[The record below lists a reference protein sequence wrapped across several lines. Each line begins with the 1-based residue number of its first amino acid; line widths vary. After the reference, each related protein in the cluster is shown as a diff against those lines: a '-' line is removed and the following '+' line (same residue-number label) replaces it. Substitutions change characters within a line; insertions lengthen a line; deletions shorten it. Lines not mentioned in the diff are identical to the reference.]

1 MFTRSKPITP
11 LPFVIYLVILA
22 LLMTIGLA
30 DAIYLSISHYRVY
43 TDIGYKS
50 FCALSRSINCDT
62 VSQSPYSIFW
72 GTPVPVWGIFGYTF
86 LLLLLP
92 FAGCR
97 DAAKTRMWSLLFW
110 VSFIYALISLI
121 LAFIS
126 AYYVRSY
133 CIMCIVSYGV
143 NLFLL
148 LYSWIVSK
156 RFSTSG
162 LVRGLKKDILFLW
175 QKRKQSLPP
184 LLTFFAAAMIISMI
198 FPAYWEFKPTAPSA
212 TLPSGITEEGH
223 PWIGAERPQL
233 EITEF
238 ADYQCFQCKK
248 MHFFLRQ
255 LIAEQPQ
262 KIRLIHRHYPM
273 DHTINPIVK
282 APFHEGSGAMALI
295 ATSAARM
302 KKFWPVN
309 DYLFGIAGRAHII
322 DIKKLAE
329 KVDLNFEELKRNMS
343 DRNSQIALRRDIW
356 QGNKLKITGTPAYLI
371 EHNLYLGQIPS
382 DVLKN
387 ALE

>member
-1 MFTRSKPITP
+1 MFTRTKPITP
-11 LPFVIYLVILA
+11 LPFAIYLVTLV
-22 LLMTIGLA
+22 LLITIGLA
-30 DAIYLSISHYRVY
+30 DSIYLSVSHYRVY

-92 FAGCR
+92 FAGSR
-97 DAAKTRMWSLLFW
+97 AAAKIRMWPLLFW
-110 VSFIYALISLI
+110 GSLIFTLISLI

-148 LYSWIVSK
+148 LFSWIVNN
-156 RFSTSG
+156 RFSTIG
-162 LVRGLKKDILFLW
+162 LIRGFKEDIFFLW
-175 QKRKQSLPP
+175 QKQKRSLPL
-184 LLTFFAAAMIISMI
+184 LLTFLAAATIITVN
-198 FPAYWEFKPTAPSA
+198 FPAYWEFKPAAPSA
-212 TLPSGITEEGH
+212 ALPSGITAEGH
-223 PWIGAERPQL
+223 PWIGAENPQL

-248 MHFFLRQ
+248 MHYFLRQ

-262 KIRLIHRHYPM
+262 KIRLVHRHYPM
-273 DHTINPIVK
+273 DHTINPVVRE
-282 APFHEGSGAMALI
+282 PFHEGSGAMALI

-302 KKFWPVN
+302 KKFWQVN
-309 DYLFGIAGRAHII
+309 DYLFSVAGKSQVI
-322 DIKKLAE
+322 DIRELAKE
-329 KVDLNFEELKRNMS
+329 VGVNFEELKQTMN
-343 DRNSQIALRRDIW
+343 DRRTQNALRRDIW

-371 EHNLYLGQIPS
+371 DHKLYLGQIAP
-382 DVLKN
+382 DVLKK